1 MSLDTRSTLIDVA
14 TSQVRRLGYSAF
26 SYADLADAVGIR
38 KPSIHHHFPT
48 KEDLGAAIVAA
59 YTEHFS
65 EQLHR
70 IDAKTGDVVERLRA
84 YSRLYRGGLDAR
96 QGCLCGVLA
105 SEVAVLPQRVQAGV
119 RQFFG
124 LNLRW
129 LERVLREG
137 RSRGLLRD
145 SVEPRHE
152 ARTVLAALQGAMFLA
167 LSLEEP
173 TAFDQAVAG
182 LLRGT
187 PRRARLTVSSCL
199 FNYQLVGRILS
210 PVPHV

>member
-14 TSQVRRLGYSAF
+14 TSQVRRQGYSAF

-48 KEDLGAAIVAA
+48 KEDLGVALVA
-59 YTEHFS
+59 TYTERFS
-65 EQLHR
+65 DQLDR
-70 IDAKTGDVVERLRA
+70 IDAEISTVIERLRA
-84 YSRLYRGGLDAR
+84 YAGPYRDGLDVG

-129 LERVLREG
+129 LERTLREG
-137 RSRGLLRD
+137 RSTGALRKD
-145 SVEPRHE
+145 IEPERD
-152 ARTVLAALQGAMFLA
+152 ARTVLATLQGAMFVA
-167 LSLEEP
+167 LSLQEP
-173 TAFDQAVAG
+173 VSFDQAVAG
-182 LLRGT
+182 LIKG
-187 PRRARLTVSSCL
+187 LTT
-199 FNYQLVGRILS
+199 
-210 PVPHV
+210 VPA

>member
-1 MSLDTRSTLIDVA
+1 MSLDMRSTLIDVA
-14 TSQVRRLGYSAF
+14 TGQVRRLGYSAF

-48 KEDLGAAIVAA
+48 KEDLGVAIVAA
-59 YTEHFS
+59 YTKHIS
-65 EQLHR
+65 EQLDR
-70 IDAKTGDVVERLRA
+70 IDAKTGDMIERLRA
-84 YSRLYRGGLDAR
+84 YSRLYREGLEAR

-105 SEVAVLPQRVQAGV
+105 SEVAVLPQQVQAGV

-129 LERVLREG
+129 LERVMRDG
-137 RSRGLLRD
+137 RSNGLLRD
-145 SVEPRHE
+145 DVEPRIA

-173 TAFDQAVAG
+173 AAFDQALAG
-182 LLRGT
+182 LLRGL
-187 PRRARLTVSSCL
+187 RAE
-199 FNYQLVGRILS
+199 
-210 PVPHV
+210 HA